1 MKQINYKFVDGTN
14 KTIQAD
20 EKFYKDYEE
29 LETQTKKIDRRE
41 TRRQVS
47 INRFTEKG
55 IDFEDK
61 DSCIEEN
68 FINEQMKEEIQ
79 KSINELTPKQQ
90 DLVYQVFYLNKS
102 LSEVA
107 RETKVSRSAIT
118 QQMKTILKNLKEFMK
133 NF

>member
-1 MKQINYKFVDGTN
+1 MKEINYKFVDGTN
-14 KTIQAD
+14 KTIKVD
-20 EKFYKDYEE
+20 EKFYKNYEE
-29 LETQTKKIDRRE
+29 IETQTKKIERKE
-41 TRRQVS
+41 TRRQIS
-47 INRFTEKG
+47 LSSFIEKG
-55 IDFEDK
+55 IEFEDE
-61 DSCIEEN
+61 DSYIEEN
-68 FINEQMKEEIQ
+68 FIEQEKKEEI
-79 KSINELTPKQQ
+79 INAIRQLNKKQQ